1 MFPCHL
7 IVLFLKPILPTNLF
21 CFTIFFLQLLFH
33 SQTHTTHAHTTHA
46 NVPISVYKQRE
57 REAREARQLDR
68 EIRAQ
73 ERHYQAE
80 TKKKEAAELHKQHQ
94 LEKAHSTAHSSQ
106 PPPIQ
111 KGLSTER
118 STSSTPPPPPVTHS
132 PRDSTERSTTDGKLR
147 LPSID
152 KDKLGT
158 TSGQCCSTTSTT
170 AEGVKIDSVK
180 VKQANYRHSP
190 TMVSVYDVLVV
201 PLLVRLMSKL
211 LTDAQIACLICS
223 T

>member
-1 MFPCHL
+1 M
-7 IVLFLKPILPTNLF
+7 
-21 CFTIFFLQLLFH
+21 
-33 SQTHTTHAHTTHA
+33 
-46 NVPISVYKQRE
+46 VYKQRE

-94 LEKAHSTAHSSQ
+94 LDKAHSTAHSSQ
-106 PPPIQ
+106 PPIQ

-118 STSSTPPPPPVTHS
+118 SASSTPPPPPVTRS
-132 PRDSTERSTTDGKLR
+132 PRDSIERATTDGKLR

-158 TSGQCCSTTSTT
+158 TSGQCATTSIS

-180 VKQANYRHSP
+180 VIQAN
-190 TMVSVYDVLVV
+190 
-201 PLLVRLMSKL
+201 
-211 LTDAQIACLICS
+211 
-223 T
+223 